1 MSTTGTRSNSLK
13 LVGVLIM
20 LTSLSKVIR
29 GLLPKTDKTVIMD
42 RFDLIFDNVTDNTVK
57 MLSIPDTLGKDSL
70 LYKRLDMRF
79 KLRSDPVTGYD
90 GNVIKIVRKAMHQ
103 LADKRAVYRDMF
115 DGSYKKHLFKD
126 AMSYREIQL
135 LTWLVA
141 VDEASLYA
149 RRLCLVLHKQE
160 LGLELNPTDREY
172 LEFVLNEQNI
182 NAFAIIIKVLLH
194 KPEELRT
201 AMDGLKNLSYSE
213 DQEELIRR
221 MKGKKSD
228 PLQIGLIPIVGD
240 IALFVLK
247 LKNSITH
254 ARYLQAKEDL
264 KMLQQQI
271 LYLERRKQGADEEEL
286 ENIQKQIN
294 YHSGRIMK
302 LQAEIEAI
310 EEKAKGY
317 DYA

>member
-1 MSTTGTRSNSLK
+1 M
-13 LVGVLIM
+13 
-20 LTSLSKVIR
+20 R

-57 MLSIPDTLGKDSL
+57 MLTIPDKLGRDSL
-70 LYKRLDMRF
+70 LYRRLDMRF
-79 KLRSDPVTGYD
+79 KLRSDAVPGYD
-90 GNVIKIVRKAMHQ
+90 GNVIKIVRKVMHE
-103 LADKRAVYRDMF
+103 LAARRAVYRDLF
-115 DGSYKKHLFKD
+115 DGSYKKRIFKD
-126 AMSYREIQL
+126 AMTYREIQL
-135 LTWLVA
+135 LAWLVA

-194 KPEELRT
+194 KPDELRT
-201 AMDGLKNLSYSE
+201 AMEGLKDLSYSE
-213 DQEELIRR
+213 DQEELMRR

-228 PLQIGLIPIVGD
+228 PLQIGLIPIIGD
-240 IALFVLK
+240 ITLFVLK
-247 LKNSITH
+247 VKNSITH
-254 ARYLQAKEDL
+254 ARYMQAKEEL

-271 LYLERRKQGADEEEL
+271 LYLERRKQGATEEEL
-286 ENIQKQIN
+286 ENIQKQID